1 MYNEYIISTQ
11 WLVNGFK
18 DQSKKSTTSVL
29 SLRNYRPLI
38 YACLNSIPNGIV
50 IHELSRI
57 MISQGWI
64 QKLKKGGG
72 GHTQSGVCAAM
83 LHMQFF
89 CVRIMQSVVGG
100 SVGMLPEGN
109 FDHMR
114 VLLRPSEITITTQ
127 NLWQLDCN
135 LGDSS
140 ISEPVPFGISLCI

>member
-1 MYNEYIISTQ
+1 MYYEYIISTQ

-38 YACLNSIPNGIV
+38 YVCLNSIPNGIV
-50 IHELSRI
+50 ILGLSRI

-72 GHTQSGVCAAM
+72 AHIEWGLCGHAAHAVFCA
-83 LHMQFF
+83 
-89 CVRIMQSVVGG
+89 RIMQSVVGG

-140 ISEPVPFGISLCI
+140 ILEPVPFGISLCI